1 VRSDD
6 GGRVWGSALFPG
18 TAASTVWSI
27 AVAGEDALATAIG
40 GEVFASDDG
49 GRSWRRLARTFD
61 DEIRAVLIT

>member
-1 VRSDD
+1 MRSED

-27 AVAGEDALATAIG
+27 AVAGDDALAAAIG

-61 DEIRAVLIT
+61 DEVRAVLIT